1 MNFFLQVDFAPPV
14 GYKEPDKIEKKTEDM
29 AVDEEEFLSEATG
42 FVAFKG
48 TGNRLDGK
56 KRKES
61 LSEDK
66 LVQKAQYQ
74 RGIPDY
80 NYKIGTLKF
89 MRNSRPPNNTKENK
103 DPTEDFKAFTGA
115 GFSLRKSMKKDK

>member
-1 MNFFLQVDFAPPV
+1 M
-14 GYKEPDKIEKKTEDM
+14 GYKEPDKNDRKTEDM
-29 AVDEEEFLSEATG
+29 AVDEEEFLPEASG

-66 LVQKAQYQ
+66 TVQKAPHQ

-89 MRNSRPPNNTKENK
+89 MRNSKPPNNTKENK
-103 DPTEDFKAFTGA
+103 DPIEDFKAFTGA
-115 GFSLRKSMKKDK
+115 GFSLRKSIKKDK

>member
-1 MNFFLQVDFAPPV
+1 MLSSQVDFAPPV
-14 GYKEPDKIEKKTEDM
+14 GYKEPDRLERKQEDM
-29 AVDEEEFLSEATG
+29 AVDEQEFIPETSG

-61 LSEDK
+61 VSEDK
-66 LVQKAQYQ
+66 SGQRGAHQ

-89 MRNSRPPNNTKENK
+89 MRNSRPPNHAKENK
-103 DPTEDFKAFTGA
+103 DPTEDFKAFTGT
-115 GFSLRKSMKKDK
+115 GFSLRKSMKK